1 LATRR
6 DLILLVDDDIKI
18 VELLRAYLVRA
29 GFDVIAAT
37 DGRSALDL
45 IRDREP
51 RLVVLDL
58 MLPELDGWQ
67 LTREVRR
74 ASEVPILMLTARGT
88 LRDRIHGLSEGADD
102 YLAKPFAP
110 SEVVARVK
118 AVLRRAPRPPENR
131 RLRHAD
137 LDIDLDRYEVTR
149 GGQPVELSPVE
160 FRLLAALVEAKG
172 RVLSRDRL
180 LDELSGPES
189 EGVME
194 RSIDVYVGRL
204 RSKLGDDP
212 DQPSYVATVRGVG
225 YRAARPVGEGA
236 C

>member
-1 LATRR
+1 MHR
-6 DLILLVDDDIKI
+6 DLILLVDDDTKI
-18 VELLRAYLVRA
+18 VELLRVYLMRA
-29 GFDVIAAT
+29 GFDVLVAT

-45 IRDREP
+45 IREREP
-51 RLVVLDL
+51 RLIVLDL
-58 MLPELDGWQ
+58 MLPEMDGWAVTQ
-67 LTREVRR
+67 EVRR
-74 ASEVPILMLTARGT
+74 TSDVPILMLTARGT
-88 LRDRIHGLSEGADD
+88 LRDRIQGLSEGADD
-102 YLAKPFAP
+102 YLSKPFAP

-118 AVLRRAPRPPENR
+118 AVLRRAPRREENR
-131 RLRHAD
+131 VLRHGD
-137 LDIDLDRYEVTR
+137 LDIDLERYEVTR
-149 GGQPVELSPVE
+149 EGQPIELSPVE

-212 DQPSYVATVRGVG
+212 DQPIYVATVRGVG
-225 YRAARPVGEGA
+225 YRAARAPIEATG
-236 C
+236 

>member
-1 LATRR
+1 MHR
-6 DLILLVDDDIKI
+6 DLILLVDDDTKI
-18 VELLRAYLVRA
+18 VELLRVYLMRA
-29 GFDVIAAT
+29 GFDVLVAT

-45 IRDREP
+45 IREREP
-51 RLVVLDL
+51 RLVLLDL
-58 MLPELDGWQ
+58 MLPEMDGWAVTQ
-67 LTREVRR
+67 EVRR
-74 ASEVPILMLTARGT
+74 TSDVPILMLTARGT
-88 LRDRIHGLSEGADD
+88 LKDRVQGLSEGADD

-118 AVLRRAPRPPENR
+118 AVLRRAPRREENR
-131 RLRHAD
+131 VLRHGD
-137 LDIDLDRYEVTR
+137 LDIDLERYEVTR
-149 GGQPVELSPVE
+149 EGQPIELSPVE

-212 DQPSYVATVRGVG
+212 DQPMYIATVRGVG
-225 YRAARPVGEGA
+225 YRSARAPVEATG
-236 C
+236 